1 MIDTLVQADHGELR
15 AHLLAGHPIDPA
27 ALDDTEYHGIS
38 LGLPGWVDRLT
49 WKKFFKVF
57 HRDGATGRLRG
68 WNAKAEQTPLDTPW
82 VLARSG
88 DEPQTYGHYEVVGA
102 PERCPVELPH
112 ALTIHYGIG
121 GNARFDATR

>member
-1 MIDTLVQADHGELR
+1 MMDTLVHADHAELR

-68 WNAKAEQTPLDTPW
+68 LTDNYIRVAIDAADDSVNRIVAVRIVE
-82 VLARSG
+82 ASSSG
-88 DEPQTYGHYEVVGA
+88 AIGQVVA
-102 PERCPVELPH
+102 PAVE
-112 ALTIHYGIG
+112 A
-121 GNARFDATR
+121 A